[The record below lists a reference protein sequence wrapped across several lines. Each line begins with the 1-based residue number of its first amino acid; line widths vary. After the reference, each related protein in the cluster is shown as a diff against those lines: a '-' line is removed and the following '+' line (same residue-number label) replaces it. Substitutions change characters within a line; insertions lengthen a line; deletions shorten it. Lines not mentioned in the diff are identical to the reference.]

1 MELFKLFGK
10 IAIDNTEADNA
21 LDETTKK
28 ANDSANETE
37 SAFSK
42 IGGVAKKVAIGIGAA
57 GLAIGGAF
65 VGAVES
71 TREYRAEMA
80 LLESAF
86 VTAGHS
92 SKEAKQTYSE
102 LNAVL
107 GDSGQAVEASQHLAL
122 IADNE
127 EELAGLTHTLTGVYA
142 TFGESLPLE
151 GLAEGIN
158 HSASLGEVQGSLA
171 DALEWSGITVE
182 DFNDKLGKL
191 KTEE

>member
-1 MELFKLFGK
+1 MELFRLLGTV
-10 IAIDNTEADNA
+10 AVDNTEA
-21 LDETTKK
+21 KK
-28 ANDSANETE
+28 ALNETSQEANEAANETKE
-37 SAFSK
+37 AFSK
-42 IGGVAKKVAIGIGAA
+42 IGGVAGTIAKGIGMA
-57 GLAIGGAF
+57 GLAIGGAL

-80 LLESAF
+80 LLDSAF
-86 VTAGHS
+86 LTAGHS
-92 SKEAKQTYSE
+92 SKEAKQTYSD

-127 EELAGLTHTLTGVYA
+127 KELTGLTDILTGVYA

-158 HSASLGEVQGSLA
+158 HSASLGEVQGR
-171 DALEWSGITVE
+171 
-182 DFNDKLGKL
+182 
-191 KTEE
+191 